1 MPCLWGWP
9 LAKESL
15 TGILVRAKDNLLVI
29 MDTAA
34 GRTVAAR
41 GGWETREVE
50 SRWPEDSEYLKPFLG
65 IPRREVT
72 VTVVDGVAESLK
84 WTVPESRWKEMEI
97 IVDPY
102 FNLEIATLPKREEG
116 TRRNRNKNE

>member
-1 MPCLWGWP
+1 

-15 TGILVRAKDNLLVI
+15 TGILVRAKDSLII
-29 MDTAA
+29 METAVGLTA
-34 GRTVAAR
+34 AAR

-50 SRWPEDSEYLKPFLG
+50 SRWPEDSEYLKPFLRT
-65 IPRREVT
+65 PRREVT
-72 VTVVDGVAESLK
+72 VEIVDGVAESLR

-102 FNLEIATLPKREEG
+102 FNIEIARLPKRAKLTKG
-116 TRRNRNKNE
+116 ASNKEK

>member
-1 MPCLWGWP
+1 

-15 TGILVRAKDNLLVI
+15 TGILVRAKDNLII
-29 MDTAA
+29 METAV
-34 GRTVAAR
+34 GRMAAAR

-50 SRWPEDSEYLKPFLG
+50 SRWPEDSEYLKPFLRT
-65 IPRREVT
+65 PRREVT
-72 VTVVDGVAESLK
+72 VEIVDGVAESLR

-102 FNLEIATLPKREEG
+102 FNIEIARLPKLEKG
-116 TRRNRNKNE
+116 SRRNRNKKK